1 MREIACTS
9 AMVTKRVKDIRRMGC
24 VLSAAMLA
32 AMLVANSAA
41 ASPVCD
47 MRLNVELTP
56 DVPDPLDP
64 GFLSSLLSNQASY
77 RVILVGRRPG
87 SVIVIELS
95 GPGPEYLCRDVVD
108 AIRKDGRVLSIRL
121 DPDIS

>member
-9 AMVTKRVKDIRRMGC
+9 AMVTNPVKDIRRIGG
-24 VLSAAMLA
+24 VLGAAMLA

-87 SVIVIELS
+87 SVIVIELT

-108 AIRKDGRVLSIRL
+108 AMRKDGRVLSIRV
-121 DPDIS
+121 DQEPS